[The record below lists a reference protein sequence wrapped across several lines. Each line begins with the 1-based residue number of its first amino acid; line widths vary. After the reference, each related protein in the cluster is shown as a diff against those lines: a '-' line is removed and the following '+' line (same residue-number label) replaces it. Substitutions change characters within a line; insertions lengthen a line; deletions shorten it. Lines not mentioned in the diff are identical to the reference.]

1 MKRLEQDHFQQNRRR
16 KFGML
21 LGKMTLWSQLVL
33 FMAFAISIITFILIY
48 NDYTS
53 TRNATIRNLT
63 DTKERLLRLE
73 TENLE
78 NYISD
83 LANFCIL
90 PCYDLQ
96 LVRMIEQKTS
106 LADDQLRYLKEQMY
120 YYYYTRNDIDDYHIF
135 LLNQNLA
142 VGRSRSD
149 QRISDSVYDVSV
161 LEDIYRA
168 CKISRYNHVIYPA
181 DNTASFFTY
190 YHTMIRIQN
199 QNPQALVKI
208 QVDRSY
214 LDQLLTNHSDHGELL
229 LLTDQNGNL
238 IYSSMTSL
246 IDDSDILQDVL
257 ATSTAHRGTYTT
269 VTVADEEYLLVTSGI
284 VAKDI
289 QLLSLTPLAYID
301 SQIGAQRNSL
311 IATGIFIWLCA
322 VLLINMFIRLLTNP
336 LKLLSKQMER
346 TGSGDFHT
354 LIHTG
359 GSREIEELTQSF
371 NSMVIHI
378 DELIRRTYLAELS
391 EKNARITALEAQL
404 NPHFLYN
411 TLQAISTEALI
422 NDQPQIN
429 RMITSL
435 ASSLRYTI
443 KGGDLVTLK
452 KEMEYVRDYI
462 YLQRIRMDNNLE
474 VQISIDPETEECLIP
489 KISIQTLVE
498 NSIIHGIRSDKESIT
513 IQISS
518 EMKDNN
524 IIIRVLDNG
533 CGIPKEQL
541 ALLYE
546 DFEKQEK
553 NFPDGGI
560 GLVNLYTRLHL
571 LYTKPAHLTVQSEYG
586 EYTEILLELP
596 VTFENEGGQIDV
608 QGTDHR

>member
-1 MKRLEQDHFQQNRRR
+1 MKHLERDHFQQNKRR
-16 KFGML
+16 KFGTL

-33 FMAFAISIITFILIY
+33 FMAFVISIITFILIY

-96 LVRMIEQKTS
+96 LVRMIEQKTP
-106 LADDQLRYLKEQMY
+106 LTDDQLRYSKEQMY

-135 LLNQNLA
+135 LLNQNLS
-142 VGRSRSD
+142 VGRNRTD
-149 QRISDSVYDVSV
+149 QRISDSVYDVSA
-161 LEDIYRA
+161 LEDIYKA
-168 CKISRYNHVIYPA
+168 CRISRYNHVIYPA
-181 DNTASFFTY
+181 DNAASFFTY

-199 QNPQALVKI
+199 QDPQALVRI

-214 LDQLLTNHSDHGELL
+214 LNQLLTNHSDHGELL
-229 LLTDQNGNL
+229 LLADQDGNL

-246 IDDSDILQDVL
+246 ISDNDILRDVL
-257 ATSTAHRGTYTT
+257 ATSTVHRNAYTT
-269 VTVADEEYLLVTSGI
+269 ATVAGEEYLLITSGS

-311 IATGIFIWLCA
+311 IVTGIFIWLCA
-322 VLLINMFIRLLTNP
+322 ILLINMFIQLLTNP

-429 RMITSL
+429 KMITSL

-452 KEMEYVRDYI
+452 KEMEYVLDYI
-462 YLQRIRMDNNLE
+462 YLQRIRMDDNLE
-474 VQISIDPETEECLIP
+474 VQIAIDPETEECLIP

-498 NSIIHGIRSDKESIT
+498 NSIIHGIRSDKGSIM
-513 IQISS
+513 IKISS
-518 EMKDNN
+518 EMMDNN

-533 CGIPKEQL
+533 CGISKEQL
-541 ALLYE
+541 SRLYA
-546 DFEKQEK
+546 DFKKQEK
-553 NFPDGGI
+553 DFVDGGI

-571 LYTKPAHLTVQSEYG
+571 LYVKPAQLTIQSEYG
-586 EYTEILLELP
+586 KYTEIMLELP
-596 VTFENEGGQIDV
+596 VTFEREGGQSNV